1 MAKKPDAQQNQGQ
14 PQTDTTQGSG
24 KPQQMGKSNVIDLAS
39 RKCCEET
46 CKKTSSRAG
55 FCDEHFS
62 WYKEGLITNEGHRPR
77 DFDKK
82 YQLFMVKMRKAS

>member
-1 MAKKPDAQQNQGQ
+1 MGKKPEAQNQGQ
-14 PQTDTTQGSG
+14 GKTSG
-24 KPQQMGKSNVIDLAS
+24 KDGKSNVIDLAS

-46 CKKTSSRAG
+46 CKKTSTRAG
-55 FCDEHFS
+55 FCEEHFT

-82 YQLFMVKMRKAS
+82 YQLFLVKTRKAA